1 MKKIAICLI
10 PLALIISFTFSNS
23 AFAAGKTLKIA
34 MLLWRGE
41 TKAEQGFKDGLK
53 ELGYSVDYTI

>member
-1 MKKIAICLI
+1 MKKTYISSMFLA
-10 PLALIISFTFSNS
+10 LALIISFTFSNS
-23 AFAAGKTLKIA
+23 AFASGKTLRIA

-53 ELGYSVDYTI
+53 ELGPYK

>member
-1 MKKIAICLI
+1 VKKIAICLI

-23 AFAAGKTLKIA
+23 AFATGKNLKIA

-41 TKAEQGFKDGLK
+41 TKAEQEGFKDGL
-53 ELGYSVDYTI
+53 